1 MAQQGL
7 KYKSIALAEII
18 QQFINT
24 HAMAAM

>member
-7 KYKSIALAEII
+7 KYKLIALAEII

-24 HAMAAM
+24 HAMVAM